1 MKPLQLNLFDLS
13 LKLKGFPIK
22 KAKLALKAIIDL
34 TPIEKEHYILNKRT
48 EIVNYHLK
56 YNHFYKSFAA
66 NANVKNWTSIPVLTK
81 RDLQQPLTN
90 RLTQGYTKK
99 NCQINNTS
107 GSSGYPLSFA
117 KDQFCHA
124 LSWSIFM
131 DRYSWHDLDLNTSKQ
146 ARFYGI
152 PLDTINYYKE
162 RLKDKLSNRFRF
174 SVFDMSDKQLAKNV
188 KLISK
193 SNYQYL
199 YGYSNALT
207 LFGKYLERENII
219 LKEKCKSLKACIAT
233 SETLFTNDKKL
244 LEKQFGVSII
254 NEYGCAELGLIAFQN
269 TKDEWLINSDDL
281 YIEIL
286 DTNNNILPH
295 GKQGRIV
302 ITSLY
307 NKAHPFIRYDT
318 GDIGTLSKNSTLS
331 KPILESLAGR
341 TNDTLKLPSGKIAAG
356 FTMYYVTKTVIEDAS
371 KIKEFMLEQFK
382 LDTFKV
388 SYVAEEELTE
398 IQKTTVKKAL
408 DDYLEPG
415 LNVSFERKESLE
427 RAKSGKVKQFIS
439 YVE

>member
-1 MKPLQLNLFDLS
+1 MNLFNLS

-22 KAKLALKAIIDL
+22 KAKLTLQKIVALNAE
-34 TPIEKEHYILNKRT
+34 EKQQHILDKRAS
-48 EIVNYHLK
+48 ILKYHLQH
-56 YNHFYKSFAA
+56 NAFYKLFAA
-66 NANVKNWTSIPVLTK
+66 SVNINNWNSIPVLTK
-81 RDLQQPLTN
+81 RDLQQPLKN
-90 RLTQGYTKK
+90 RLSKGFSAK

-117 KDQFCHA
+117 KDQFSHA
-124 LSWSIFM
+124 LSWAVFM
-131 DRYSWHDLDLNTSKQ
+131 DRYNWHDLDLNTSKQ

-152 PLDTINYYKE
+152 PLEKISYYKE
-162 RLKDKLSNRFRF
+162 RLKDKLGNRFRF

-188 KLISK
+188 ELF
-193 SNYQYL
+193 SNNNFEYL

-207 LFGKYLERENII
+207 LFGKYLERENTV
-219 LKEKCKSLKACIAT
+219 LKNKCNSLKACIAT
-233 SETLFTNDKKL
+233 SETLFENDKKL
-244 LEKQFGVSII
+244 LEKQFGVPVI

-269 TKDEWLINSDDL
+269 KKDEWLVNSDDL

-286 DTNNNILPH
+286 DDNDNVLPY
-295 GKQGRIV
+295 GEQGRIV

-307 NKAHPFIRYDT
+307 NKAHPFIRYDL
-318 GDIGTLSKNSTLS
+318 GDIGTLSKRSTLN
-331 KPILESLAGR
+331 KPVLEALAGR
-341 TNDTLKLPSGKIAAG
+341 TNDTLNLPSGKTAAG

-388 SYVAEEELTE
+388 SYVADEDLTVQ
-398 IQKTTVKKAL
+398 QKATVKKAL

-415 LNVSFERKESLE
+415 LKVWFERKESLE
-427 RAKSGKVKQFIS
+427 RAKSGKVKQFIT

>member
-1 MKPLQLNLFDLS
+1 MNLFNLS

-22 KAKLALKAIIDL
+22 RAQLAL
-34 TPIEKEHYILNKRT
+34 EKITALNTTEKGQYILDKRT
-48 EIVNYHLK
+48 EIINHHLQ
-56 YNHFYKSFAA
+56 YNAFYKAFTA
-66 NANVKNWTSIPVLTK
+66 NSNMKDWNSVPVLTK
-81 RDLQQPLTN
+81 LDLQQPLN
-90 RLTQGYTKK
+90 YRLSKGYSKK

-124 LSWSIFM
+124 LSWSVFM
-131 DRYSWHDLDLNTSKQ
+131 DRYSWHNLDLNTSKQ

-152 PLDTINYYKE
+152 PLDKMSYYKE

-174 SVFDMSDKQLAKNV
+174 SVFDMSDTQLTKNIT
-188 KLISK
+188 LFSK
-193 SNYQYL
+193 SNYEYL

-207 LFGKYLERENII
+207 LFGKYLEREHIV
-219 LKEKCKSLKACIAT
+219 LKDKCNSLKVCIAT
-233 SETLFTNDKKL
+233 SETLFEDDKKL
-244 LEKQFGVSII
+244 LEKQFGIPVI

-269 TKDEWLINSDDL
+269 KNYEWLINNDDL
-281 YIEIL
+281 FVEIL
-286 DTNNNILPH
+286 DENNNVLPH
-295 GKQGRIV
+295 GEQGRIV

-307 NKAHPFIRYDT
+307 NKAHPFIRYDL
-318 GDIGTLSKNSTLS
+318 GDIGTLSKKSTLS

-341 TNDTLKLPSGKIAAG
+341 TNDTLNLPSGKTAAG

-398 IQKTTVKKAL
+398 AQKTTVKKAL

-415 LNVSFERKESLE
+415 LKVSFERKKSLE

-439 YVE
+439 YVEKE